1 MENEIINELANEV
14 IEKLKDKIFNIE
26 KEMVEFLKS
35 QISEENKEKAL
46 EQLYLFQ
53 LYSDAYVG
61 PDPRGKKS
69 MYTNAILVLTAKND
83 ENLLNEIEKLK
94 EITEFMKNAETHP
107 LSTIKRKLEDKGKYK
122 GVIF

>member
-1 MENEIINELANEV
+1 MNLYF
-14 IEKLKDKIFNIE
+14 IFIQFIGI
-26 KEMVEFLKS
+26 VAWLFLVLSYYRK
-35 QISEENKEKAL
+35 N
-46 EQLYLFQ
+46 
-53 LYSDAYVG
+53 
-61 PDPRGKKS
+61 
-69 MYTNAILVLTAKND
+69 TNAILVLTAKND